1 MRLFYALPLPLEVQ
15 NALEVAQKKL
25 RGNWRAVR
33 PDHLHITFA
42 FLPKA
47 PEGALQTLVKL
58 GHKVGRNFAPFKVRL
73 RGTGYFPGAGSPR
86 VWFVKAEALL
96 SGGEEGDEMDFISS
110 ELRSGLTLPFEDKPF
125 KAHIT
130 LARKKGPAPRLEPM
144 IFPLEWEA
152 EEFVLIES
160 QLHKS
165 GPEYRTIKKF
175 SLTGPKRPP
184 KPLKPERLPEAEA
197 SRVSPLEPEELEVPS
212 LLEPFQTNPQP
223 NDL

>member
-15 NALEVAQKKL
+15 GALEGVQKRL
-25 RGNWRAVR
+25 RGNWRPVR

-47 PEGALQTLVKL
+47 PDHAVQTLVKL
-58 GHKVGRNFAPFKVRL
+58 GNKVARDHAPFRVRL

-86 VWFVKAEALL
+86 VWFVKAEGTEGNDTMDLL
-96 SGGEEGDEMDFISS
+96 SSDLRGGLALS
-110 ELRSGLTLPFEDKPF
+110 FEDKPF

-130 LARKKGPAPRLEPM
+130 LARKKGPAPRLEPI
-144 IFPLEWEA
+144 IFTLEWDA

-165 GPEYRTIKKF
+165 GPEYRTVKQFKL
-175 SLTGPKRPP
+175 SGPKRPP
-184 KPLKPERLPEAEA
+184 ILAGISLESVELQADT
-197 SRVSPLEPEELEVPS
+197 EPEERALEATQTPESFPS
-212 LLEPFQTNPQP
+212 LTEN
-223 NDL
+223 

>member
-15 NALEVAQKKL
+15 GELEGVQKRL
-25 RGNWRAVR
+25 RGNWRPVR

-47 PEGALQTLVKL
+47 PDHAVQTLVKL
-58 GHKVGRNFAPFKVRL
+58 GNKVARDHASFRVRL

-86 VWFVKAEALL
+86 VWFVKAE
-96 SGGEEGDEMDFISS
+96 GIEGETMDLISS

-130 LARKKGPAPRLEPM
+130 LARKKGPAPRLEPI
-144 IFPLEWEA
+144 IFTLEWDA

-165 GPEYRTIKKF
+165 GPEYRTVKGFKL
-175 SLTGPKRPP
+175 SGSRRPP
-184 KPLKPERLPEAEA
+184 AL
-197 SRVSPLEPEELEVPS
+197 LEVPFEPVELQADTEPGERPLEAAPAPKTSPS
-212 LLEPFQTNPQP
+212 LTEN
-223 NDL
+223 

>member
-15 NALEVAQKKL
+15 GALEQAQKKL
-25 RGNWRAVR
+25 RGNWRPVR

-47 PEGALQTLVKL
+47 PENAVQTLVKL
-58 GHKVGRNFAPFKVRL
+58 GNKVARGHAPFRVRL

-86 VWFVKAEALL
+86 VWFVKAEGTEGEPMDLL
-96 SGGEEGDEMDFISS
+96 SSD
-110 ELRSGLTLPFEDKPF
+110 LRGGLTLPFEDKPF

-130 LARKKGPAPRLEPM
+130 LARKKGPAPRLEPL
-144 IFPLEWEA
+144 IFTLEWDA

-165 GPEYRTIKKF
+165 GPEYRTVKGFKL
-175 SLTGPKRPP
+175 SGPKRPP
-184 KPLKPERLPEAEA
+184 VLAET
-197 SRVSPLEPEELEVPS
+197 PLEPVELQADIEPGGKALEATQTPESFPS
-212 LLEPFQTNPQP
+212 LTEN
-223 NDL
+223 

>member
-25 RGNWRAVR
+25 RGNWRPVR
-33 PDHLHITFA
+33 LDHLHITFA
-42 FLPKA
+42 FLPQA
-47 PEGALQTLVKL
+47 PDNAVQTLVKL
-58 GHKVGRNFAPFKVRL
+58 GNKVGRDFAPFKVRL

-86 VWFVKAEALL
+86 VWFVKAE
-96 SGGEEGDEMDFISS
+96 GVEGDEMDLISS

-144 IFPLEWEA
+144 TFPLEWEA
-152 EEFVLIES
+152 QEIVLIES

-165 GPEYRTIKKF
+165 GPEYKVVKKF
-175 SLTGPKRPP
+175 PLTGPKRPP
-184 KPLKPERLPEAEA
+184 KPLEPEKL
-197 SRVSPLEPEELEVPS
+197 PEELKVENS
-212 LLEPFQTNPQP
+212 LEPSQSDPQP
-223 NDL
+223 HDL

>member
-15 NALEVAQKKL
+15 GTLEGVQKRL
-25 RGNWRAVR
+25 RGNWRPVR

-47 PEGALQTLVKL
+47 PDHAVQTLVKL
-58 GHKVGRNFAPFKVRL
+58 GNKVARNHAPFRVRL

-86 VWFVKAEALL
+86 VWFVKAE
-96 SGGEEGDEMDFISS
+96 GDGNETMDLISS
-110 ELRSGLTLPFEDKPF
+110 DLRGGLTLPFEDKSF

-130 LARKKGPAPRLEPM
+130 LARKKGPAPRLEPI
-144 IFPLEWEA
+144 IFTLEWDA

-165 GPEYRTIKKF
+165 GPEYRTVKGFKL
-175 SLTGPKRPP
+175 SGPKRPP
-184 KPLKPERLPEAEA
+184 VVAGI
-197 SRVSPLEPEELEVPS
+197 PLEQLLGINPEEDSLEATPPP
-212 LLEPFQTNPQP
+212 EPTPALTEN
-223 NDL
+223 

>member
-15 NALEVAQKKL
+15 GALEGVQKRL
-25 RGNWRAVR
+25 RGNWRPVR

-47 PEGALQTLVKL
+47 PDNAVQTLVKL
-58 GHKVGRNFAPFKVRL
+58 GHKVARDHAPFRVRL

-86 VWFVKAEALL
+86 VWFVKAEGTEGETMDLL
-96 SGGEEGDEMDFISS
+96 SSD
-110 ELRSGLTLPFEDKPF
+110 LRGGLTHVSLLFEDKPF

-130 LARKKGPAPRLEPM
+130 LARKKGPAPRLEPI
-144 IFPLEWEA
+144 IFTLEWDA

-165 GPEYRTIKKF
+165 GPEYRTVKQFKL
-175 SLTGPKRPP
+175 SGPKRPP
-184 KPLKPERLPEAEA
+184 VVAE
-197 SRVSPLEPEELEVPS
+197 VPLEQPLD
-212 LLEPFQTNPQP
+212 TNPREDSLEATPPSEP
-223 NDL
+223 NPVLTEN